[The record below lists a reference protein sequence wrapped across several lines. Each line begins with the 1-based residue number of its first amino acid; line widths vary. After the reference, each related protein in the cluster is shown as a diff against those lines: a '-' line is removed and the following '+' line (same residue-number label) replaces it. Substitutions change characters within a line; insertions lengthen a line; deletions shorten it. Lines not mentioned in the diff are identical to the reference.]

1 MESKFH
7 NLTKL
12 SLLLVYL
19 VIIAGAFV
27 RMTGSGMGCPDWPKC
42 FGFYIPPTEKS
53 QILFKANNDYFEG
66 QMILYNEEKWLKAKS
81 NFTSN
86 DFINMNNWKVDD
98 RHDYVLFNPVHTWI
112 EYINRLIGAIS
123 GIPIFLFTII
133 SFFLAFVSFRD
144 KNYKKFR
151 YLSIFSLITLIAMIS
166 QALIGK
172 LVVDSNLE
180 GSLITIHMLVALFIV
195 ALLIFLVYSGSKSY
209 IKANKTFKFL
219 MVFGL
224 FLTLIQIVLGTQVR
238 QIVDEQAKL
247 FIHNKSMWLNDIPF
261 VYEYHRTF
269 SILVISVNSALFLI
283 NKKLQLGNKH
293 INYVMLLL
301 VLEIFTG
308 ASMFYFDFPF
318 GTQTAHLVFAS
329 LIFGLQFYILLHNF
343 LIENKLKADDL
354 QT

>member
-7 NLTKL
+7 KLTKL

-42 FGFYIPPTEKS
+42 FGFYVPPTEVS
-53 QILFKANNDYFEG
+53 QILFKENNDYSKG
-66 QMILYNEEKWLKAKS
+66 QMILYNEEELLVAKS
-81 NFTSN
+81 DFTSD
-86 DFINMNNWKVDD
+86 DFINLNNWEVYEK
-98 RHDYVLFNPVHTWI
+98 HDYVIFNPVHTWI

-123 GIPIFLFTII
+123 GIPILIFTII
-133 SFFLAFVSFRD
+133 SIIYF
-144 KNYKKFR
+144 KKFR
-151 YLSIFSLITLIAMIS
+151 HLTLISIITLIAMGF
-166 QALIGK
+166 QAWLGK
-172 LVVDSNLE
+172 TVVDSNLAAYK
-180 GSLITIHMLVALFIV
+180 ITLHMLMALFIV
-195 ALLIFLVYSGSKSY
+195 ALLIYLVYYGGKSF
-209 IKANKTFKFL
+209 IKTNKTFKYL
-219 MVFGL
+219 IMFGL

-238 QIVDEQAKL
+238 QLVDEQAKL
-247 FIHNKSMWLNDIPF
+247 FVYDKSMWLNDVPF

-269 SILVISVNSALFLI
+269 SILVISINMALFLI
-283 NKKLQLGNKH
+283 NKKLQLGNNY
-293 INYVMLLL
+293 INYVMLLI

-329 LIFGLQFYILLHNF
+329 IIFGLQFYILLQNF
-343 LIENKLKADDL
+343 LTENKLKADDL

>member
-7 NLTKL
+7 KLTKL

-42 FGFYIPPTEKS
+42 FGFYVPPTEVS
-53 QILFKANNDYFEG
+53 QILFKENNDYSKG
-66 QMILYNEEKWLKAKS
+66 QMILYNEEELLVAKS
-81 NFTSN
+81 DFTSD
-86 DFINMNNWKVDD
+86 DFINLNNWEVYEK
-98 RHDYVLFNPVHTWI
+98 HDYVIFNPVHTWI

-123 GIPIFLFTII
+123 GIPILIFTII
-133 SFFLAFVSFRD
+133 SIIYF
-144 KNYKKFR
+144 KKFR
-151 YLSIFSLITLIAMIS
+151 HLTLISIITLVAMGF
-166 QALIGK
+166 QAWLGK
-172 LVVDSNLE
+172 TVVDSNLAAYK
-180 GSLITIHMLVALFIV
+180 ITLHMLMALFIV
-195 ALLIFLVYSGSKSY
+195 ALLIYLVYYGGKSF
-209 IKANKTFKFL
+209 IKTNKTFKYL
-219 MVFGL
+219 ILFGL

-247 FIHNKSMWLNDIPF
+247 FAYDKSMWLNDIPF

-269 SILVISVNSALFLI
+269 SILVISINMALFLI
-283 NKKLQLGNKH
+283 NKKLQLGNNY
-293 INYVMLLL
+293 INYVMLLI

-329 LIFGLQFYILLHNF
+329 IIFGLQFYILLQNF
-343 LIENKLKADDL
+343 LTENKLKADDL

>member
-42 FGFYIPPTEKS
+42 FGFYVPPTEVS
-53 QILFKANNDYFEG
+53 QILFKANNEYSKG
-66 QMILYNEEKWLKAKS
+66 QMILYNEEELLVAKS
-81 NFTSN
+81 DFTSD
-86 DFINMNNWKVDD
+86 DFINLNNWQVYEK
-98 RHDYVLFNPVHTWI
+98 HDYVIFNPVHTWI

-123 GIPIFLFTII
+123 GIPILIFTII
-133 SFFLAFVSFRD
+133 SIIYF
-144 KNYKKFR
+144 KKFR
-151 YLSIFSLITLIAMIS
+151 HLTLLSIITLVAMGF
-166 QALIGK
+166 QAWLGK
-172 LVVDSNLE
+172 TVVDSNLE
-180 GSLITIHMLVALFIV
+180 VFKITIHMLMALFIV
-195 ALLIFLVYSGSKSY
+195 ALLIYLVYSGSKSF
-209 IKANKTFKFL
+209 INRNKTFKYL
-219 MVFGL
+219 LLFGL

-238 QIVDEQAKL
+238 QVVDEQSKL
-247 FIHNKSMWLNDIPF
+247 FAYDKSLWLNDIPL

-269 SILVISVNSALFLI
+269 SILVISVNVALFFI
-283 NKKLQLGNKH
+283 NKKLQLGNNY
-293 INYVMLLL
+293 INYVILLL
-301 VLEIFTG
+301 IFEMITG

-329 LIFGLQFYILLHNF
+329 IIFGLQFYILLQNF
-343 LIENKLKADDL
+343 LTENKLKADDL

>member
-42 FGFYIPPTEKS
+42 FGFYVPPTEVS
-53 QILFKANNDYFEG
+53 QILFKSNNEYSKG
-66 QMILYNEEKWLKAKS
+66 QMILYNEEELLVAKS
-81 NFTSN
+81 DFTSD
-86 DFINMNNWKVDD
+86 DFINLNNWQVYEK
-98 RHDYVLFNPVHTWI
+98 HDYVIFNPVHTWI

-123 GIPIFLFTII
+123 GIPILIFTII
-133 SFFLAFVSFRD
+133 SIIYF
-144 KNYKKFR
+144 KKFR
-151 YLSIFSLITLIAMIS
+151 HLTLIAIITLVAMGC
-166 QALIGK
+166 QAWLGK
-172 LVVDSNLE
+172 TVVDSNLAAYK
-180 GSLITIHMLVALFIV
+180 ITLHMLMALFIV
-195 ALLIFLVYSGSKSY
+195 ALLIYLVYSGSKTF
-209 IKANKTFKFL
+209 IKTNKTFKYL
-219 MVFGL
+219 ILFGL

-247 FIHNKSMWLNDIPF
+247 FAYDKSMWLNDIPF

-269 SILVISVNSALFLI
+269 SIIVISVNMALFLI
-283 NKKLQLGNKH
+283 NKKLQLGNRY

-329 LIFGLQFYILLHNF
+329 IIFGLQFYILLQNF
-343 LIENKLKADDL
+343 LTENKLKADDL
-354 QT
+354 

>member
-42 FGFYIPPTEKS
+42 FGFYVPPTEVS
-53 QILFKANNDYFEG
+53 QILFKANKEYSKG
-66 QMILYNEEKWLKAKS
+66 QMILYNEKELLVAKS
-81 NFTSN
+81 DFTSD
-86 DFINMNNWKVDD
+86 DFINLNNWQVYEK
-98 RHDYVLFNPVHTWI
+98 HDYVIFNPVHTWI

-123 GIPIFLFTII
+123 GIPILIFTII
-133 SFFLAFVSFRD
+133 SIVYF
-144 KNYKKFR
+144 KKFR
-151 YLSIFSLITLIAMIS
+151 HLTLISIVTLVAMGF
-166 QALIGK
+166 QAWLGK
-172 LVVDSNLE
+172 TVVDSNLAAYK
-180 GSLITIHMLVALFIV
+180 ITLHMLMALFIV
-195 ALLIFLVYSGSKSY
+195 ALLIYLVYSGSKSF
-209 IKANKTFKFL
+209 IKTNKTFKYL
-219 MVFGL
+219 ILFGL

-247 FIHNKSMWLNDIPF
+247 FAYNKSMWLNDIPF

-329 LIFGLQFYILLHNF
+329 IIFGLQFYILLQNF
-343 LIENKLKADDL
+343 LKENKLKADDL
-354 QT
+354 

>member
-7 NLTKL
+7 KLTKL

-42 FGFYIPPTEKS
+42 FGFYVPPTEVS
-53 QILFKANNDYFEG
+53 QILFKENNNYSKG
-66 QMILYNEEKWLKAKS
+66 QMILYNEEELLVAKS
-81 NFTSN
+81 DFTSD
-86 DFINMNNWKVDD
+86 DFINLNNWEVYEK
-98 RHDYVLFNPVHTWI
+98 HDYVIFNPVHTWI

-123 GIPIFLFTII
+123 GIPILIFTII
-133 SFFLAFVSFRD
+133 SIIYF
-144 KNYKKFR
+144 KKFR
-151 YLSIFSLITLIAMIS
+151 HLTLISIITLIAMGF
-166 QALIGK
+166 QAWLGK
-172 LVVDSNLE
+172 TVVDSNLATYK
-180 GSLITIHMLVALFIV
+180 ITLHMLMALFIV
-195 ALLIFLVYSGSKSY
+195 ALLIYLIYYGGKSF
-209 IKANKTFKFL
+209 IKTNKTFKYL
-219 MVFGL
+219 ILFGL

-238 QIVDEQAKL
+238 QLVDEQAKL
-247 FIHNKSMWLNDIPF
+247 FVYDKSMWLNDVPF

-269 SILVISVNSALFLI
+269 SILVISINMALFLI
-283 NKKLQLGNKH
+283 NKKLQLGNNY
-293 INYVMLLL
+293 INYVILLL

-329 LIFGLQFYILLHNF
+329 IIFGLQFYILLQNF
-343 LIENKLKADDL
+343 LTENKLKADDL

>member
-42 FGFYIPPTEKS
+42 FGFYVPPTEVS
-53 QILFKANNDYFEG
+53 QILFKSNNEYSKG
-66 QMILYNEEKWLKAKS
+66 QMILYNEEELLVAKS
-81 NFTSN
+81 DFTSD
-86 DFINMNNWKVDD
+86 DFINLNNWQVYEK
-98 RHDYVLFNPVHTWI
+98 HDYVIFNPVHTWI

-123 GIPIFLFTII
+123 GIPILIFTII
-133 SFFLAFVSFRD
+133 SIIYF
-144 KNYKKFR
+144 KKFR
-151 YLSIFSLITLIAMIS
+151 HLTLIAIITLFAMGF
-166 QALIGK
+166 QAWLGK
-172 LVVDSNLE
+172 TVVDSNLAAYK
-180 GSLITIHMLVALFIV
+180 ITLHMLMALFIV
-195 ALLIFLVYSGSKSY
+195 ALLIYLVYSGSKSF
-209 IKANKTFKFL
+209 IKTNKTFKYL
-219 MVFGL
+219 ILFGL

-247 FIHNKSMWLNDIPF
+247 FAYDKSMWLNDIPF

-269 SILVISVNSALFLI
+269 SIIVISVNMALFLI
-283 NKKLQLGNKH
+283 NKKLQLGNRY

-329 LIFGLQFYILLHNF
+329 IIFGLQFYILLQNF
-343 LIENKLKADDL
+343 LTENKLKADDL
-354 QT
+354 

>member
-42 FGFYIPPTEKS
+42 FGFYVPPTEVS
-53 QILFKANNDYFEG
+53 QILFKENNEYSKG
-66 QMILYNEEKWLKAKS
+66 QMILYNEEELLVAKS
-81 NFTSN
+81 DFTSD
-86 DFINMNNWKVDD
+86 DFINLNNWEVYEK
-98 RHDYVLFNPVHTWI
+98 HDYVIFNPVHTWI

-123 GIPIFLFTII
+123 GIPILIFTII
-133 SFFLAFVSFRD
+133 SIIYF
-144 KNYKKFR
+144 KKFR
-151 YLSIFSLITLIAMIS
+151 HLTLISIITLVAMGF
-166 QALIGK
+166 QAWLGK
-172 LVVDSNLE
+172 TVVDSNLAAYK
-180 GSLITIHMLVALFIV
+180 ITLHMLMALFIV
-195 ALLIFLVYSGSKSY
+195 ALLICLVYYGSKSF
-209 IKANKTFKFL
+209 IKTNKTFKYL
-219 MVFGL
+219 ILFGL

-247 FIHNKSMWLNDIPF
+247 FAYDKSMWLNDIPF

-269 SILVISVNSALFLI
+269 SILVISINMALFLI
-283 NKKLQLGNKH
+283 NKKLQLGNNY

-329 LIFGLQFYILLHNF
+329 IIFGLQFYILLQNF
-343 LIENKLKADDL
+343 LTENKLKADDL

>member
-42 FGFYIPPTEKS
+42 FGFYVPPTEVS
-53 QILFKANNDYFEG
+53 QILFKSNNEYSKG
-66 QMILYNEEKWLKAKS
+66 QMILYNEEELLVAKS
-81 NFTSN
+81 DFTSD
-86 DFINMNNWKVDD
+86 DFINLNNWQVYEK
-98 RHDYVLFNPVHTWI
+98 HDYVIFNPVHTWI

-123 GIPIFLFTII
+123 GIPILIFTII
-133 SFFLAFVSFRD
+133 SIIYF
-144 KNYKKFR
+144 KKFR
-151 YLSIFSLITLIAMIS
+151 HLTLIAIITLVAMGF
-166 QALIGK
+166 QAWLGK
-172 LVVDSNLE
+172 TVVDSNLAAYK
-180 GSLITIHMLVALFIV
+180 ITLHMLMALFIV
-195 ALLIFLVYSGSKSY
+195 ALLIYLVYSGSKSF
-209 IKANKTFKFL
+209 IKTNKTFKYL
-219 MVFGL
+219 ILFGL

-247 FIHNKSMWLNDIPF
+247 FAYDKSMWLNDIPF

-269 SILVISVNSALFLI
+269 SIIVISVNMALFLI
-283 NKKLQLGNKH
+283 NKKLQLGNKY

-329 LIFGLQFYILLHNF
+329 MIFGLQFYILLQNF
-343 LIENKLKADDL
+343 LTENKLKADDL
-354 QT
+354 

>member
-7 NLTKL
+7 KLTKL

-42 FGFYIPPTEKS
+42 FGFYVPPSEVS
-53 QILFKANNDYFEG
+53 QILFKENNDYSKD
-66 QMILYNEEKWLKAKS
+66 QMILYNEEELLVAKS
-81 NFTSN
+81 DFTSD
-86 DFINMNNWKVDD
+86 DFINLNNWEVYEK
-98 RHDYVLFNPVHTWI
+98 HDYVIFNPVHTWI

-123 GIPIFLFTII
+123 GIPILIFTII
-133 SFFLAFVSFRD
+133 SIIYF
-144 KNYKKFR
+144 KKFR
-151 YLSIFSLITLIAMIS
+151 HLTLISIITLVAMGF
-166 QALIGK
+166 QAWLGK
-172 LVVDSNLE
+172 TVVDSNLATYK
-180 GSLITIHMLVALFIV
+180 ITLHMLMALFIV
-195 ALLIFLVYSGSKSY
+195 ALLIYLVYYGGKSF
-209 IKANKTFKFL
+209 IKTNKTFKYL
-219 MVFGL
+219 ILFGL
-224 FLTLIQIVLGTQVR
+224 FLTLIQIILGTQVR

-247 FIHNKSMWLNDIPF
+247 FAYDKSMWLNDIPF

-269 SILVISVNSALFLI
+269 SILVISINMALFLI
-283 NKKLQLGNKH
+283 NKKFQLGNNY
-293 INYVMLLL
+293 INYVMLLI

-329 LIFGLQFYILLHNF
+329 IIFGLQFYILLQNF
-343 LIENKLKADDL
+343 LTENKLKADDL

>member
-7 NLTKL
+7 KLTKL

-42 FGFYIPPTEKS
+42 FGFYVPPTEVS
-53 QILFKANNDYFEG
+53 QILFKENNDYSKG
-66 QMILYNEEKWLKAKS
+66 QMILYNEEELLVAKS
-81 NFTSN
+81 DFTSD
-86 DFINMNNWKVDD
+86 DFINLNNWEVYEK
-98 RHDYVLFNPVHTWI
+98 HDYVIFNPIHTWI

-123 GIPIFLFTII
+123 GIPILIFTII
-133 SFFLAFVSFRD
+133 SIIYF
-144 KNYKKFR
+144 KKFR
-151 YLSIFSLITLIAMIS
+151 HLTLISIITLIAMGF
-166 QALIGK
+166 QAWLGK
-172 LVVDSNLE
+172 TVVDSNLAAYK
-180 GSLITIHMLVALFIV
+180 ITLHMLMALFIV
-195 ALLIFLVYSGSKSY
+195 ALLIYLVYYGGKSF
-209 IKANKTFKFL
+209 IKTNKTFKYL
-219 MVFGL
+219 ILFGL

-247 FIHNKSMWLNDIPF
+247 FAYDKSMWLNDIPF

-269 SILVISVNSALFLI
+269 SILVISINMALFLI
-283 NKKLQLGNKH
+283 NKKLQLGNNY
-293 INYVMLLL
+293 INYVMLLI

-329 LIFGLQFYILLHNF
+329 IIFGLQFYILLQNF
-343 LIENKLKADDL
+343 LTENKLKADDL

>member
-7 NLTKL
+7 KLTKL

-42 FGFYIPPTEKS
+42 FGFYVPPTEVS
-53 QILFKANNDYFEG
+53 QILFKENNDYSRG
-66 QMILYNEEKWLKAKS
+66 QMILYNEEELLVAKS
-81 NFTSN
+81 DFTSD
-86 DFINMNNWKVDD
+86 DFINLNNWEVYEK
-98 RHDYVLFNPVHTWI
+98 HDYVIFNPVHTWI

-123 GIPIFLFTII
+123 GIPILIFTII
-133 SFFLAFVSFRD
+133 SIIYF
-144 KNYKKFR
+144 KKFR
-151 YLSIFSLITLIAMIS
+151 HLTLISIITLIAMGF
-166 QALIGK
+166 QAWLGK
-172 LVVDSNLE
+172 TVVDSNLATYK
-180 GSLITIHMLVALFIV
+180 ITLHMLMALFIV
-195 ALLIFLVYSGSKSY
+195 ALLIYLVYYGGKSF
-209 IKANKTFKFL
+209 IKTNKTFKYL
-219 MVFGL
+219 ILFGL

-247 FIHNKSMWLNDIPF
+247 FAYEKSMWLNDIPF

-269 SILVISVNSALFLI
+269 SILVISINMALFLI
-283 NKKLQLGNKH
+283 NKKLQLGNNY

-329 LIFGLQFYILLHNF
+329 IIFGLQFYILLQNF
-343 LIENKLKADDL
+343 LSKNKLQADDL
-354 QT
+354 

>member
-7 NLTKL
+7 KLTKL

-42 FGFYIPPTEKS
+42 FGFYVPPTEVS
-53 QILFKANNDYFEG
+53 QILFKKNNDYSKG
-66 QMILYNEEKWLKAKS
+66 QMILYNEEELLVAKS
-81 NFTSN
+81 DFTSD
-86 DFINMNNWKVDD
+86 DFINLNNWEVYEK
-98 RHDYVLFNPVHTWI
+98 HDYVIFNPVHTWI

-123 GIPIFLFTII
+123 GIPILIFTII
-133 SFFLAFVSFRD
+133 SIIYF
-144 KNYKKFR
+144 KKFR
-151 YLSIFSLITLIAMIS
+151 HLTLISIITLIAMGF
-166 QALIGK
+166 QAWLGK
-172 LVVDSNLE
+172 TVVDSNLAAYK
-180 GSLITIHMLVALFIV
+180 ITLHMLMALFIV
-195 ALLIFLVYSGSKSY
+195 ALLIYLVYYGSKSF
-209 IKANKTFKFL
+209 IKTNKTFKYL
-219 MVFGL
+219 ILFGL

-247 FIHNKSMWLNDIPF
+247 FAYDKSMWLNDIPF

-269 SILVISVNSALFLI
+269 SILVISINMALFLI
-283 NKKLQLGNKH
+283 NKKLQLGNNY
-293 INYVMLLL
+293 INYVMLLI

-329 LIFGLQFYILLHNF
+329 IIFGLQFYILLQNF
-343 LIENKLKADDL
+343 LTENKLKADDL